1 VKRPFLA
8 LLAAVTLSF
17 GVVGTAPARAAT
29 PGSTTAAVP
38 TPAHHHDRDHDGDH
52 YDGGHRHHPR
62 DYDGDHDG
70 DHDGRRRRQCAGLIV
85 ICLL

>member
-1 VKRPFLA
+1 VKRPILA

-29 PGSTTAAVP
+29 PDSTTAAVP
-38 TPAHHHDRDHDGDH
+38 TPAHHHHHDWDHDG

-62 DYDGDHDG
+62 DYDGDYDG
-70 DHDGRRRRQCAGLIV
+70 DRDGRHRRQCAGLIV
-85 ICLL
+85 VCL